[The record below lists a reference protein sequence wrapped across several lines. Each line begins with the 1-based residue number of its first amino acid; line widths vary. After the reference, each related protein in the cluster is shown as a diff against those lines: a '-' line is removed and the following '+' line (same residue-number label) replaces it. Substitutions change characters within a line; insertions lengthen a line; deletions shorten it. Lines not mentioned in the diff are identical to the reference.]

1 MIRRYSAALLLLL
14 ILPTTGCLFR
24 SHKVENRMS
33 SATLLIATQQELIDR
48 INQSSAQISTMNAT
62 VDIRAAVGGQ
72 KKGKVTEYT
81 EIRGYILAEKPSMLR
96 MIGLVPVVRNRA
108 FDMVSD
114 GERFKLYVPPKN
126 RFITG
131 RNDVIKP
138 NPNQPLEN
146 LRPQHI
152 YDALLL
158 REIDPQNEVAVLES
172 SMQDVADPKTHKPV
186 QQPNYV
192 INVIRH
198 TSPEWYLSRKIF
210 FDRSNLLPYKQ
221 IVYDKHGDIA
231 TVADYSNF
239 KPYNGILFPSK
250 IEIVRPQEEYDIG
263 LSFVDIKLNQPLKPE
278 QFDLQQPP
286 GVQVVHLTNGETATT
301 ATDDK

>member
-1 MIRRYSAALLLLL
+1 MIRRLSSIFLLLLV
-14 ILPTTGCLFR
+14 LPTTGCLFR
-24 SHKVENRMS
+24 SHKVENHLS
-33 SATLLIATQQELIDR
+33 SAVLQSATQQELIDR
-48 INQSSAQISTMNAT
+48 VNQLSAEVKTMNAT

-114 GERFKLYVPPKN
+114 GANFKLYIPPKN
-126 RFITG
+126 KFITG
-131 RNDVIKP
+131 RNEVIKP
-138 NPNQPLEN
+138 NPTQPLEN

-158 REIDPQNEVAVLES
+158 REINPQDEVAVVES
-172 SMQDVADPKTHKPV
+172 AMQDVADPKTHKPV
-186 QQPNYV
+186 EQPNYV
-192 INVIRH
+192 LNVIRH
-198 TSPEWYLSRKIF
+198 DGPNWYLSRKIF
-210 FDRSNLLPYKQ
+210 FDRSNLMPYRQ
-221 IVYDKHGDIA
+221 IVYDKRGDVA

-239 KPYNGILFPSK
+239 KNYSGIEFPSH

-263 LSFVDIKLNQPLKPE
+263 LNFVDIKFNTPLKPE
-278 QFDLQQPP
+278 QFELPQPP
-286 GVQVVHLTNGETATT
+286 GVQVVHLTNGDTATT
-301 ATDDK
+301 ATEK